1 MLRFIQQRAVQLLI
15 PELKTKVRF
24 SFSTAPWP
32 KEAAK
37 RMQHTTIVLKAN
49 MFFHFVDEKVPFH
62 LRSMTQRL
70 LSFLFPLSLVLTRP
84 VAERRVQHCSSG
96 QLRS

>member
-1 MLRFIQQRAVQLLI
+1 MLQITWHRCALGSSLTNCPFIPFHLQQRATQLLI

-37 RMQHTTIVLKAN
+37 RMPHTTIVLKAN
-49 MFFHFVDEKVPFH
+49 MFFHFQDEKVTR
-62 LRSMTQRL
+62 RSCMFPI
-70 LSFLFPLSLVLTRP
+70 LSRGYFVN
-84 VAERRVQHCSSG
+84 
-96 QLRS
+96 